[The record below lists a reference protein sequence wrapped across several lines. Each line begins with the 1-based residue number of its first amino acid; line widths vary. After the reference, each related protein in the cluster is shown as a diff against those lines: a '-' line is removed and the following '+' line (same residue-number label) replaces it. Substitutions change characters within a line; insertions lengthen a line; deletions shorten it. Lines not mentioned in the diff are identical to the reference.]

1 MPGYLH
7 HVQWSVAD
15 VEQFSAK
22 LRLQYGM
29 RVVADREGEV
39 VLQCGSVVFL
49 ISQTRSSVIEE
60 ALAEG
65 YPRLSGRSGG
75 ESVFNLC
82 LEVGDVNDCYERM
95 IELGSL
101 SISAPRDLTTGEGEV
116 SLAVVSSP
124 CHNVIHSL
132 VNTDRYR
139 GLFLPGFTAVEESHE
154 GGEAGEGGDL
164 LTHVDHGKGSLLPLD
179 DTQYFFSDLRLRHR

>member
-1 MPGYLH
+1 MISPQLGSQSSGMPGYIH

-15 VEQFSAK
+15 VDEISAK

-29 RVVADREGEV
+29 RAVAAREGEV

-49 ISQTRSSVIEE
+49 ISQTRGSVIEE
-60 ALAEG
+60 G
-65 YPRLSGRSGG
+65 QPDSYPWLSGRSSRD
-75 ESVFNLC
+75 SVFNLC
-82 LEVGDVNDCYERM
+82 LEVGDVRNCYERM
-95 IELGSL
+95 IEAGSL
-101 SISAPRDLTTGEGEV
+101 SISAPQDLTTSEGEV

-139 GLFLPGFTAVEESHE
+139 GLFLPGFTAVVEESHDDVD
-154 GGEAGEGGDL
+154 GVGSGDGCDL
-164 LTHVDHGKGSLLPLD
+164 LTHVDHGK
-179 DTQYFFSDLRLRHR
+179 